1 MRNVAHSSASRVV
14 GALLGGAAAAA
25 CAKEAWMRFPRALVA
40 CALAVSL
47 VVVAGGAQAV
57 AAPGTG
63 GATPSPAQ
71 PSGPLDGLTK
81 TIGGL
86 LGGGSGNT
94 GSHAPTPAPS
104 PSTHKARP
112 HHDGSSKSGTSP
124 VSGLP
129 LPSPGD
135 DLPDHLCLPGQLTS
149 SLPSDIPTC
158 LDLTTCKN
166 GLVRDLERLPT
177 VKLTELAD
185 YVQQVLGDIPACLES
200 LLPTTSPSP
209 SPSSTPPSTP
219 PLPPPGSAVH
229 EPAPAQPATPVTRQP
244 GFTG

>member
-1 MRNVAHSSASRVV
+1 
-14 GALLGGAAAAA
+14 
-25 CAKEAWMRFPRALVA
+25 MRFPRALVA
-40 CALAVSL
+40 CAVAVSL
-47 VVVAGGAQAV
+47 VALAGGARAA

-63 GATPSPAQ
+63 ATTPTPAA
-71 PSGPLDGLTK
+71 SGPLDGITG

-86 LGGGSGNT
+86 LGGGPGDA
-94 GSHAPTPAPS
+94 GSPSPEPTRSHSAPS
-104 PSTHKARP
+104 HSPSGHG
-112 HHDGSSKSGTSP
+112 GSGGPGTSP

-129 LPSPGD
+129 LPKPGD
-135 DLPDHLCLPGQLTS
+135 DVPDHLCLPEQLAS
-149 SLPSDIPTC
+149 SLPSDVPTC

-209 SPSSTPPSTP
+209 SSPPPSSPPSV
-219 PLPPPGSAVH
+219 PPPGSAVH

-244 GFTG
+244 AFTG